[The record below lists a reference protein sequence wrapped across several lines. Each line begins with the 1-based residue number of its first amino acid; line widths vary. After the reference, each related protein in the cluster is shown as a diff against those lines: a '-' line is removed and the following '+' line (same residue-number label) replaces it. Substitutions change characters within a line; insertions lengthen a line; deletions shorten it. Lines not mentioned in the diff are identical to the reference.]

1 MNDAVRLAHRV
12 LQAQA
17 GDREALDELFRHL
30 QRPLFGYLARLTGD
44 RPQAEDLLQ
53 DVFLVVHRKL
63 RWLRDP
69 ALLDAWVYRI
79 ASRLALKR
87 LAAERRGRKL
97 ESADPTADEIA
108 AAPAPEA
115 FMPELLPRLPELVG
129 RLSPA
134 SRMVI
139 VLHYLQERPL
149 SEVADILGI
158 SDGTTKSRLAYGLA
172 TLRRLLKEP

>member
-17 GDREALDELFRHL
+17 GDRAALDELFHHL
-30 QRPLFGYLARLTGD
+30 QGPLFGYLAKLTGD
-44 RPQAEDLLQ
+44 RAEAEDLLQ
-53 DVFLVVHRKL
+53 EVFLRVHRKL

-87 LAAERRGRKL
+87 MAANRRWRRRG
-97 ESADPTADEIA
+97 EPEPNADEIA
-108 AAPAPEA
+108 AAPPPET
-115 FMPELLPRLPELVG
+115 FMPEMMSRLPELVG
-129 RLSPA
+129 QLSPA
-134 SRMVI
+134 SRIVI

-149 SEVADILGI
+149 SEVAEILGI
-158 SDGTTKSRLAYGLA
+158 SEGTTKSRLAYGLA
-172 TLRRLLKEP
+172 ALRRLTKEA